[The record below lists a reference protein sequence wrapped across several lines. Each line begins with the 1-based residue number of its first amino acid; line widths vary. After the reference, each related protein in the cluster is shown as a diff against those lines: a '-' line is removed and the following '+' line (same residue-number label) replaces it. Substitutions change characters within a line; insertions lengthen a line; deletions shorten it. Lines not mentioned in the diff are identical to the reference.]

1 MESENPNHYKK
12 SIETW
17 DAITSQLSPAE
28 VVGYLKG
35 CAAKHLFR
43 FGEKGG
49 RDIDKCLMDMK
60 KSSKYV
66 EKCIEYLEKIKSKGF
81 TITNQNE
88 SGVSNLIIKPK
99 GTNEK

>member
-17 DAITSQLSPAE
+17 DAITSQLSPNE

-35 CAAKHLFR
+35 CAANHLFR

-49 RDIDKCLMDMK
+49 RNIAKCLMNMK
-60 KSSKYV
+60 KSLKYI

-81 TITNQNE
+81 DLTNQNE
-88 SGVSNLIIKPK
+88 SGVTNIIVKPK
-99 GTNEK
+99 GTNE

>member
-1 MESENPNHYKK
+1 MESENPKHYKK
-12 SIETW
+12 IIETW

-60 KSSKYV
+60 KSNKYI

-81 TITNQNE
+81 NISNQNE
-88 SGVSNLIIKPK
+88 SGVTNLVVKPK

>member
-1 MESENPNHYKK
+1 MESDNPNHYKK

-17 DAITSQLSPAE
+17 DAIISQLSPGE
-28 VVGYLKG
+28 VVGYMKG
-35 CAAKHLFR
+35 CVAKHLFR

-60 KSSKYV
+60 KSLKYI

-81 TITNQNE
+81 DINNQNE
-88 SGVSNLIIKPK
+88 SGVTNLIVKPK
-99 GTNEK
+99 GKHE

>member
-1 MESENPNHYKK
+1 MESENPKHYKK

-17 DAITSQLSPAE
+17 DAITSQLSPIE

-35 CAAKHLFR
+35 SVAKHLFR

-49 RDIDKCLMDMK
+49 RTIEKCIIDMK
-60 KSSKYV
+60 KSSKYL
-66 EKCIEYLEKIKSKGF
+66 EKGIEYLEKINSKGF
-81 TITNQNE
+81 DIVNQDE
-88 SGVSNLIIKPK
+88 SGVTNLVVKPK

>member
-1 MESENPNHYKK
+1 MESDNPNHYKK

-17 DAITSQLSPAE
+17 DAIISQLSPSE
-28 VVGYLKG
+28 VVGYMKG

-43 FGEKGG
+43 FGGKGG
-49 RDIDKCLMDMK
+49 TDIDKCLMDMK
-60 KSSKYV
+60 KSNKYI

>member
-17 DAITSQLSPAE
+17 DAITSQLSPNE

-49 RDIDKCLMDMK
+49 RKD
-60 KSSKYV
+60 
-66 EKCIEYLEKIKSKGF
+66 
-81 TITNQNE
+81 
-88 SGVSNLIIKPK
+88 
-99 GTNEK
+99 